1 MIHGIAIFDYTIT
14 GVAIFDD
21 KMTGVAIFDDRRTP
35 TTQSLPDEGCMVLQH
50 IGWPTGDDRI
60 YEIEVLLPDGKA
72 PTDPTKGVQDVTGF
86 TMVWVLSTLPDLTDT
101 PLIEKRTGG
110 LGITVTGTYNPSA
123 RGEYAAGEPLRSP
136 IPTPTPSR
144 RGPTTTP

>member
-1 MIHGIAIFDYTIT
+1 
-14 GVAIFDD
+14 
-21 KMTGVAIFDDRRTP
+21 
-35 TTQSLPDEGCMVLQH
+35 MVLQH

-86 TMVWVLSTLPDLTDT
+86 TMVWVLCSTPDLTTT

-110 LGITVTGTYNPSA
+110 L
-123 RGEYAAGEPLRSP
+123 RDHRDRHL
-136 IPTPTPSR
+136 
-144 RGPTTTP
+144 